1 MNTWLNIG
9 YLNEMADQAAAQL
22 QSLGSESSME
32 KLKNQ
37 ARKILGRNTSA
48 GVGDPLF
55 WPAGLLL
62 LGLCEMGRY
71 DECEEYL
78 KPFLQN
84 LLTPSYVDD
93 ALTGYVMLQLYKK
106 TGKLMYLQGADK
118 IVNFL
123 LKAPED
129 EDGSLIYNPRNG
141 SRSIFAD
148 GIGMSCLLLIEY
160 GSAINY
166 PTQMEQKLLRKAVS
180 RQNAEVPKALRRRR
194 EALQLAARQIR
205 AFAANGMDSASGL
218 PYHGYN
224 RQKNVCE
231 GIIGWGRAVGWLL
244 MGSVPDPAPV
254 YKIDAGLQP
263 VYESFYQTICRAL
276 PQYRREDGL
285 FSWQLQATRSY
296 ADVSATGMIYW
307 SLLKG
312 AARRGA
318 EGKDRIPEGAA
329 GRGAEGKDRI
339 LESAAGSNTAEKDR
353 ILETAEKAAE
363 GIKAYVKGG
372 VVSGALAEC
381 LDFAMYRQEFG
392 VYPWGQGAALA
403 MLKALYDMS

>member
-9 YLNEMADQAAAQL
+9 YLNEIADQAASQL
-22 QSLGSESSME
+22 RNLGSGGGME

-37 ARKILGRNTSA
+37 ARKILGRSTSA
-48 GVGDPLF
+48 GTGDPLF

-62 LGLCEMGRY
+62 LGLCEMERY

-84 LLTPSYVDD
+84 VLTPSYVDD

-106 TGKLMYLQGADK
+106 TGNVMYLQGADK
-118 IVNFL
+118 IVSFL
-123 LKAPED
+123 LKAPRD

-141 SRSIFAD
+141 STSVFAD

-205 AFAANGMDSASGL
+205 SYAANGMDPASGL

-224 RQKNVCE
+224 RKKNVCE

-254 YKIDAGLQP
+254 YRLDAGLKP
-263 VYESFYQTICRAL
+263 IYESFYQTICRAL
-276 PQYRREDGL
+276 PQYCREDGL
-285 FSWQLQATRSY
+285 FSWQLQADRSY

-307 SLLKG
+307 ALLKG
-312 AARRGA
+312 AAGRDETRR
-318 EGKDRIPEGAA
+318 R
-329 GRGAEGKDRI
+329 RI
-339 LESAAGSNTAEKDR
+339 LEG
-353 ILETAEKAAE
+353 AEKAAE
-363 GIKAYVKGG
+363 GMRPEIRGG
-372 VVSGALAEC
+372 IVSGALAEC
-381 LDFAMYRQEFG
+381 LDFAMYRQEYG

-403 MLKALYDMS
+403 MLKAIYDMR